1 MKDFFGLNI
10 PKLGFGLMRLPR
22 LQDGKTIDV
31 AQSEI
36 MTDKFLEAG
45 LKYFDTAYVYEGS
58 ELEKQSNS
66 ENEGTEHVT

>member
-36 MTDKFLEAG
+36 MTDKFLEAVK
-45 LKYFDTAYVYEGS
+45 LRQRNFLWTVI
-58 ELEKQSNS
+58 
-66 ENEGTEHVT
+66 HVKVFI